1 MVLNSQSFTE
11 IDRTIC
17 EEKQT
22 EPLKKSVLVT
32 GVTHTTKVILYYIQ
46 TLDSTFTSMLQNLTI
61 MISNDIIITSADILK
76 NQLLRDTSC
85 FCINLQILTKFYLN
99 TYEEKWI
106 VPREETK
113 DGNKGTKQLV

>member
-32 GVTHTTKVILYYIQ
+32 GVTHTTKVILYYKHW
-46 TLDSTFTSMLQNLTI
+46 TVSSTFTSML
-61 MISNDIIITSADILK
+61 
-76 NQLLRDTSC
+76 
-85 FCINLQILTKFYLN
+85 
-99 TYEEKWI
+99 
-106 VPREETK
+106 
-113 DGNKGTKQLV
+113 